1 MKFGG
6 TCRRQSSET
15 LLSFYTACHVPKYT
29 VLHIYR
35 QNYPLFPVNCSGY
48 VRSFEWNERLP
59 GAIEILWLEDEKF
72 KDYLKLISHYSSREI
87 VEKHGTCTCV
97 AVEIKIKIVG
107 EEESRP
113 IQQAQTF
120 ADDGGKKKINLSMD
134 LRISGP
140 GFMAVTAEI
149 CQMRYRWVNLPAIYG
164 LKFDFDYNICCTLLL
179 AHVWVD
185 AK

>member
-1 MKFGG
+1 M
-6 TCRRQSSET
+6 
-15 LLSFYTACHVPKYT
+15 
-29 VLHIYR
+29 
-35 QNYPLFPVNCSGY
+35 
-48 VRSFEWNERLP
+48 
-59 GAIEILWLEDEKF
+59 EDEKF

-149 CQMRYRWVNLPAIYG
+149 CQMRYR
-164 LKFDFDYNICCTLLL
+164 
-179 AHVWVD
+179 
-185 AK
+185 